1 MKRYDERMLGLLL
14 DRYEKSLLSEGRNS
28 RTIHIAQRMTKTDF
42 PEYYDSASIEYEE
55 IHRQLGELAA
65 RGLVAL
71 VWKGKKEG
79 HILEKCVLR
88 EESVEEAYAMLCR
101 RPKADK
107 RRTVL
112 QLLSRYENELPS
124 FTAYIRSR
132 LSEGKSVRQYIDEDQ
147 PKELE
152 RVLMLAAALLSNAQ
166 EQYLRSFSIRVFRDS
181 KLAEKE
187 LHLACR
193 ILTDFER
200 TDLPSDLETNEILE
214 EFNIYRNPT
223 YVFVKGDW
231 PDSGLSQ
238 GIGIFQDDLPLL
250 QEKLAAADQKPDVI
264 LTIENLTSY
273 HRWNTG
279 EQKLGKRELVLYLAG
294 YANHVKR
301 HFLEEL
307 HRLFPET
314 AFYHFGDID
323 CGGFRIWKNL
333 CCATGI
339 PIRTY
344 GMDLATWQ
352 QYKETG
358 RPLTA
363 GDRKTLQAMLE
374 DDFYAQQHPLF
385 RRMLA
390 ENCKLEQE
398 GI

>member
-14 DRYEKSLLSEGRNS
+14 DRYENSLLSEGRNS
-28 RTIHIAQRMTKTDF
+28 RTIYITQRITKAEF
-42 PEYYDSASIEYEE
+42 PEYFDSASIEYEE
-55 IHRQLGELAA
+55 IHRQLGDLEAK
-65 RGLVAL
+65 GLVTL
-71 VWKGKKEG
+71 VWRGKKEG

-88 EESVEEAYAMLCR
+88 EERVEDVYAMLR
-101 RPKADK
+101 RPTKAA
-107 RRTVL
+107 RRKDIL
-112 QLLSRYENELPS
+112 ELLTRYEHALPS
-124 FTAYIRSR
+124 FTDFIRTR
-132 LSEGKSVRQYIDEDQ
+132 LAEGKSVRQYVNEDE
-147 PKELE
+147 PEELE
-152 RVLMLAAALLSNAQ
+152 RILMLAEALLFNTKA
-166 EQYLRSFSIRVFRDS
+166 QYLRSFSIRVFHDS

-200 TDLPSDLETNEILE
+200 TDLPSDLETDEILE

-223 YVFVKGDW
+223 FVFIKGDW
-231 PDSGLSQ
+231 LNARFSQ
-238 GIGIFQDDLPLL
+238 GIGIFQDDLTLV
-250 QEKLAAADQKPDVI
+250 QEQLAAADQKPDVI

-273 HRWNTG
+273 HRWNTQ
-279 EQKLGKRELVLYLAG
+279 EQKLGERELVLYLAG

-307 HRLFPET
+307 HLLFPEMT
-314 AFYHFGDID
+314 FYHFGDID

-333 CCATGI
+333 CCSTGI
-339 PIRTY
+339 PIQTY

-363 GDRKTLQAMLE
+363 GDRKTLQMMLE
-374 DDFYAQQHPLF
+374 DDFYAQQHVLF
-385 RRMLA
+385 KQMLE
-390 ENCKLEQE
+390 ENRKLEQE

>member
-65 RGLVAL
+65 RGFIAL

-79 HILEKCVLR
+79 HILEKCILR
-88 EESVEEAYAMLCR
+88 EESVEEVYAMLRR

-147 PKELE
+147 PEELE
-152 RVLMLAAALLSNAQ
+152 RVLMLAAALLSNTQ

-223 YVFVKGDW
+223 FVFVKGDW
-231 PDSGLSQ
+231 GDHALSQ

-250 QEKLAAADQKPDVI
+250 QEKLAADGQKPDVI

-273 HRWNTG
+273 HRWTTR

-314 AFYHFGDID
+314 VFYHFGDID

-352 QYKETG
+352 QYKDTG

-385 RRMLA
+385 RRMLE

>member
-28 RTIHIAQRMTKTDF
+28 RTIHITQRITKAEF

-55 IHRQLGELAA
+55 IHRQLGELEAQ
-65 RGLVAL
+65 GIVAL
-71 VWKGKKEG
+71 TWRDKKKG
-79 HILEKCVLR
+79 HILEKCILR
-88 EESVEEAYAMLCR
+88 EERLEDAYAMVHR
-101 RPKADK
+101 QTKAVK
-107 RRTVL
+107 RGNIL
-112 QLLSRYENELPS
+112 QILDRYEKRLPS
-124 FTAYIRSR
+124 FTTGIKAR
-132 LSEGKSVRQYIDEDQ
+132 LEEGKSVRQYVDEEN

-152 RVLMLAAALLSNAQ
+152 RVLMLASAMLSNEEA
-166 EQYLRSFSIRVFRDS
+166 QYLRSFSIRVFHDS
-181 KLAEKE
+181 KAAERE

-200 TDLPSDLETNEILE
+200 TDLPSDLAVDEILE

-223 YVFVKGDW
+223 FVFIKGAGME
-231 PDSGLSQ
+231 PDCSQ
-238 GIGIFQDDLPLL
+238 GIGVFQDDLAMV
-250 QEKLAAADQKPDVI
+250 QEKLARATEPPDVI

-273 HRWNTG
+273 HRWNTR

-301 HFLEEL
+301 DFLEAM
-307 HRLFPET
+307 HHLFPET
-314 AFYHFGDID
+314 RFYHFGDID

-333 CCATGI
+333 CCSTGI
-339 PIRTY
+339 PIQTY

-363 GDRKTLQAMLE
+363 GDRKTLQMMLE
-374 DDFYAQQHPLF
+374 DDFYIGQHALF
-385 RRMLA
+385 EKMLE
-390 ENCKLEQE
+390 ENRKLEQE